1 LKKHSNSGKK
11 SEPTTKRAKSRGPVQ
26 RDTKEVLAELVGKL
40 KEKLDPKK
48 AVATSAGDGHPRG
61 DLRPNLD
68 RLTLGVDLG
77 DQWSHY
83 CILGLEGE
91 TLAEGQLRTTQEDF
105 ATFFQGL
112 NAARVVIE
120 AGTHSAWVQEVIRG
134 CGHEVLDE
142 CSLSNYTFE
151 LGNVL
156 MGHAL
161 SEEAPAPGLQRGRA
175 ADVGAPPQIAHRA
188 EEAYG
193 ARGDLA
199 GLSRR
204 SK

>member
-1 LKKHSNSGKK
+1 MN
-11 SEPTTKRAKSRGPVQ
+11 TTFGQWWRAQDTIDRG
-26 RDTKEVLAELVGKL
+26 TYA
-40 KEKLDPKK
+40 
-48 AVATSAGDGHPRG
+48 
-61 DLRPNLD
+61 
-68 RLTLGVDLG
+68 
-77 DQWSHY
+77 
-83 CILGLEGE
+83 
-91 TLAEGQLRTTQEDF
+91 
-105 ATFFQGL
+105 
-112 NAARVVIE
+112 
-120 AGTHSAWVQEVIRG
+120 
-134 CGHEVLDE
+134 LDE
-142 CSLSNYTFE
+142 CSLSNTFE